1 MKQRFPLSAT
11 DPPAPSLIASVL
23 DARYKTLDIIS
34 EAHRSAVWE
43 SIKADTPIDVASVTG
58 GEVIETPSK
67 KKKKEKQDI
76 NGLDILFGTSAAAST
91 VQSSGDELRT
101 YQLDRSISRV
111 EDPLAW
117 WKSNEA
123 KYRWL
128 AVLARRYLS
137 MTATSVQP
145 ERVFCVPGL
154 ILNKRLSALS
164 TEHANMLIFLNR
176 NCY

>member
-1 MKQRFPLSAT
+1 M
-11 DPPAPSLIASVL
+11 
-23 DARYKTLDIIS
+23 
-34 EAHRSAVWE
+34 
-43 SIKADTPIDVASVTG
+43 PIDVASVSG
-58 GEVIETPSK
+58 GEVTEPASK
-67 KKKKEKQDI
+67 KKKAKKDI
-76 NGLDILFGTSAAAST
+76 NGLDILFGTSAVAST
-91 VQSSGDELRT
+91 MQNSGDELRT

-111 EDPLAW
+111 EDSLAW
-117 WKSNEA
+117 WKSNEV
-123 KYRWL
+123 KDRWL

-145 ERVFCVPGL
+145 ERVFSVPGL